1 MTSTEQGAVCATR
14 SETLPS
20 AWTPVS
26 ARDPI
31 TISEAPYSSAA

>member
-1 MTSTEQGAVCATR
+1 VCATR

-31 TISEAPYSSAA
+31 TISEAGLLGGVGVRGRI